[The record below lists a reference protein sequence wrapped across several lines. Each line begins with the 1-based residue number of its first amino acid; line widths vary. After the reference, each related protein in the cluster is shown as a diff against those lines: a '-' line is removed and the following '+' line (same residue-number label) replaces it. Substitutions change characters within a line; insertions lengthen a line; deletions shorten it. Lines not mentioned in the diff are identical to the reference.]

1 MPDSSL
7 EKEIFAAIGKNE
19 TAQLKGLLAQLKGA
33 SVDITDE
40 NGMTPLQHAC
50 YKGNKEAVRMLLD
63 QVSGPRSGEYLPFP
77 F

>member
-63 QVSGPRSGEYLPFP
+63 QVSGPRSGE
-77 F
+77 